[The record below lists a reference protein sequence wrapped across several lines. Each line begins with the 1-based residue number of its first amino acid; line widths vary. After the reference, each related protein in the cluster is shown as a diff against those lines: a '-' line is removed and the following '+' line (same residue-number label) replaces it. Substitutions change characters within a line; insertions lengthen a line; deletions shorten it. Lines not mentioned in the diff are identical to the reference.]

1 MTQRRCH
8 EAKSRFHKKTIEH
21 IKFLKSEGYSSVK
34 LIFLKTKHYL
44 IEAKVNSIN
53 GRFILDTGA
62 SNSCIC
68 TSLEGKFKVISE
80 ESKEKASSANSE
92 MTHTKI
98 SKRNVIQIGKW
109 NSNASLITF
118 DMSHINNALSQK
130 KIDPIDGII
139 GADILKKSK
148 SVLDY
153 KTNKLYLKL

>member
-1 MTQRRCH
+1 MSITLN
-8 EAKSRFHKKTIEH
+8 
-21 IKFLKSEGYSSVK
+21 KFLKSEGYSSVK

-68 TSLEGKFKVISE
+68 TSLEDKFEVISE
-80 ESKEKASSANSE
+80 DSKEKASSANSE

-130 KIDPIDGII
+130 KIDPIDGIV

-148 SVLDY
+148 AILDY
-153 KTNKLYLKL
+153 KSNKLYLKL

>member
-1 MTQRRCH
+1 MSITLN
-8 EAKSRFHKKTIEH
+8 
-21 IKFLKSEGYSSVK
+21 KFLKSEGYNSVK

-68 TSLEGKFKVISE
+68 TSLEDKFKVISE
-80 ESKEKASSANSE
+80 DSKEKASSANSE

-98 SKRNVIQIGKW
+98 SKNNRIQIDKW

-130 KIDPIDGII
+130 KVDPIDGII
-139 GADILKKSK
+139 GADVLKKSK
-148 SVLDY
+148 SILDY
-153 KTNKLYLKL
+153 KSNKLFMKL

>member
-1 MTQRRCH
+1 MSITLN
-8 EAKSRFHKKTIEH
+8 
-21 IKFLKSEGYSSVK
+21 KFLKSEGYSSVK

-68 TSLEGKFKVISE
+68 TSLEDKFKVISE
-80 ESKEKASSANSE
+80 DSKEKASSANSE

-98 SKRNVIQIGKW
+98 SKRNIIQIGKW
-109 NSNASLITF
+109 NSNTSLITF

-130 KIDPIDGII
+130 KIDPIHGII
-139 GADILKKSK
+139 GADVLKKSK
-148 SVLDY
+148 SILDY
-153 KTNKLYLKL
+153 KSNKLFLKL

>member
-1 MTQRRCH
+1 MSITLN
-8 EAKSRFHKKTIEH
+8 
-21 IKFLKSEGYSSVK
+21 KFLKSEGYSSVK

-68 TSLEGKFKVISE
+68 TSLEDKFKVISE
-80 ESKEKASSANSE
+80 YSKEKASSANSE

-98 SKRNVIQIGKW
+98 SKRNIIQIGKW

-139 GADILKKSK
+139 GADILKKSN
-148 SVLDY
+148 SILDY
-153 KTNKLYLKL
+153 KSNKLFMKL

>member
-1 MTQRRCH
+1 MSITLN
-8 EAKSRFHKKTIEH
+8 
-21 IKFLKSEGYSSVK
+21 KFLKSEGYSSVK

-44 IEAKVNSIN
+44 IEAKVNSIT

-68 TSLEGKFKVISE
+68 TSLEDKFKVISE
-80 ESKEKASSANSE
+80 YSKEKASSANSE
-92 MTHTKI
+92 MNHTKV

-118 DMSHINNALSQK
+118 DMNHINNALSQK
-130 KIDPIDGII
+130 KIDSIDGIV

-148 SVLDY
+148 AILDY
-153 KTNKLYLKL
+153 KSNKLYLKL

>member
-1 MTQRRCH
+1 MSITLN
-8 EAKSRFHKKTIEH
+8 
-21 IKFLKSEGYSSVK
+21 KFLKSEGYSSVK

-44 IEAKVNSIN
+44 IEAKVNSIT

-68 TSLEGKFKVISE
+68 SSLENKFKVISE
-80 ESKEKASSANSE
+80 DSKEKASSANSE

-130 KIDPIDGII
+130 KIDPIDGIV

-148 SVLDY
+148 AILDY
-153 KTNKLYLKL
+153 KSNKLYLKL

>member
-1 MTQRRCH
+1 MSITLN
-8 EAKSRFHKKTIEH
+8 
-21 IKFLKSEGYSSVK
+21 KFLKSEGYNSVN

-68 TSLEGKFKVISE
+68 TSLEDKFKVISQY
-80 ESKEKASSANSE
+80 SKEKASSANSE

-98 SKRNVIQIGKW
+98 SKRNIIQIGKW

-139 GADILKKSK
+139 GADILKKSN
-148 SVLDY
+148 SILDY
-153 KTNKLYLKL
+153 KSNKLFMKL